1 MKTKGKENKKT
12 DTPYRRFLIGAL
24 VFSALAILPI
34 LISVFAP
41 LFPSWTGFSPDDIPK
56 NTTVTPVVIYQLEKT
71 LWDWLQLLLVP
82 IILAFG
88 GFWLSRTE
96 NRYSLELQERREEE
110 IREIEDKRAK
120 ESVLQSYL
128 DQMTKLLLEHKL
140 VETDEQAIV
149 RKIARAWT
157 ISAFESLDGKG
168 RSIVF
173 RFLYE
178 SGLLTYSHNSGP
190 ILEMNGVSLSEMFT
204 YMNNF
209 SNINLRRSQ
218 ITDSYLAEINMSKSV
233 LTDMLFSDT
242 RLEMCDFEDSDF
254 TDSDLGGNL
263 IIECNFRSTRL
274 FKAFMTDT
282 SIRSSDFEGAI
293 LTELTAPR
301 ITVNETNM
309 KGVNFHKA
317 DIEDGSFIETNL
329 ESTDFSQS
337 KAIRVNFS
345 GSNLKLAIFKGA
357 DVQGAVFYN
366 AILDGA
372 DFRFS
377 NISPDQLK
385 QMKSYNGALFLSNEE
400 LLSDLLQFQI
410 K

>member
-1 MKTKGKENKKT
+1 M
-12 DTPYRRFLIGAL
+12 
-24 VFSALAILPI
+24 
-34 LISVFAP
+34 
-41 LFPSWTGFSPDDIPK
+41 
-56 NTTVTPVVIYQLEKT
+56 
-71 LWDWLQLLLVP
+71 LVP

-110 IREIEDKRAK
+110 TREIEDKRAK

-190 ILEMNGVSLSEMFT
+190 ILEMNEVSLSEMFT